1 LWQFSESIQGKRKT
15 TKIFN
20 TVNEVSKMS
29 MMSEKIVFD
38 TLCSGTE
45 IHQGINTFECN
56 NVGEAVMNDTRTAQ
70 SI

>member
-1 LWQFSESIQGKRKT
+1 
-15 TKIFN
+15 
-20 TVNEVSKMS
+20 